1 LQENTKDDGGLVG
14 DTRKANIIMINKPR
28 QQEQQALGFDKIIKR
43 EKRNDG

>member
-1 LQENTKDDGGLVG
+1 LQENTKDDGGVVV

-28 QQEQQALGFDKIIKR
+28 HQEQQALFIDKIIKR